1 MDRGLACK
9 KAIPASGY
17 CQVAGLHAADGSS
30 RREDVPIVPHD
41 PVDAM
46 SGKLPVILMSLL
58 GVAVLA
64 MVGVGFW
71 LSRPEPREIE
81 VLADG
86 ADGCPGYSFASP
98 ASSGTEMISGA
109 DGSRSEAT
117 ITIAAEEAFALSVC
131 LGRVS
136 ELGTPDEAIEG
147 ALGEGDREQVGPLV
161 DVSSAYGDATA
172 LTTRIGRMLLTDFY
186 VEQDGWLHA
195 VGYLRPEEVGDTY

>member
-1 MDRGLACK
+1 M
-9 KAIPASGY
+9 
-17 CQVAGLHAADGSS
+17 S
-30 RREDVPIVPHD
+30 R
-41 PVDAM
+41 
-46 SGKLPVILMSLL
+46 KLPVILMSLL

-71 LSRPEPREIE
+71 LSRPEPRETEVLTLDPAISLDHPIE
-81 VLADG
+81 VPADG

-98 ASSGTEMISGA
+98 APATMQLISGV
-109 DGSRSEAT
+109 DGSRSEAA
-117 ITIAAEEAFALSVC
+117 ITIGTEAFALSVC

-136 ELGTPDEAIEG
+136 ELGTPDEAIEA

-161 DVSSAYGDATA
+161 HVSSAYGDATA

-195 VGYLRPEEVGDTY
+195 VGYLRPEEVCDTYLPTVEAVLASWAWD

>member
-1 MDRGLACK
+1 M
-9 KAIPASGY
+9 
-17 CQVAGLHAADGSS
+17 S
-30 RREDVPIVPHD
+30 R
-41 PVDAM
+41 
-46 SGKLPVILMSLL
+46 KLPVILMSLL

-71 LSRPEPREIE
+71 LSRPEPRETKVLTLDPAISLDDLIE
-81 VLADG
+81 VPADG

-109 DGSRSEAT
+109 DGSRSEAI

-131 LGRVS
+131 LGPVS
-136 ELGTPDEAIEG
+136 ELGTPDEAIEA
-147 ALGEGDREQVGPLV
+147 ALSEGDREQVGPLV

-172 LTTRIGRMLLTDFY
+172 LTTRVGRMLLTDFY

-195 VGYLRPEEVGDTY
+195 VGYLRPEEVGDTYLPTVEAVLASWAWD